1 MGEVAQAIEMKLRA
15 AFSPSKIELRD
26 ESARHAGHAHAGVET
41 HFDLAIEAA
50 AFATLGRLARQ
61 RAVMQV
67 LADELNGPVHALSI
81 RASAPGET
89 PY

>member
-1 MGEVAQAIEMKLRA
+1 MTQVAQVIEMKLRA
-15 AFSPSKIELRD
+15 AFSPSKLELRD
-26 ESARHAGHAHAGVET
+26 ESARHAGHAHGGQET
-41 HFDLAIEAA
+41 HFDLAIESA

-67 LADELNGPVHALSI
+67 LADELAGSVHALSI